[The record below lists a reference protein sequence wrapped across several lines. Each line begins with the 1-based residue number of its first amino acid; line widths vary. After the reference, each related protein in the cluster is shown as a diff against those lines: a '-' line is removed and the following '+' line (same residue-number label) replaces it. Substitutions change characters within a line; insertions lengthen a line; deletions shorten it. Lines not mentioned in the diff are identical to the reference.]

1 MAESLNY
8 THHLNDYEHVPAQ
21 LFETETRMEI
31 HRRLGERYTFEL
43 WPLLQELGAY
53 IGTIQ
58 TMAALA
64 AIVPGADDSDEV
76 KWLEDNLDEALG
88 LVDKVD
94 ALCRE
99 IGMTPVSE
107 SDYENVADCI
117 ALMRRDK
124 AAKEAKKGPAGA

>member
-1 MAESLNY
+1 MA
-8 THHLNDYEHVPAQ
+8 HLEDHKHVPTR
-21 LFETETRMEI
+21 LFSSDTLTEI
-31 HRRLGERYTFEL
+31 HKKLGIRFSTEFLPIYK
-43 WPLLQELGAY
+43 ELGAY
-53 IGTIQ
+53 VGTIQ
-58 TMAALA
+58 DMAAISAL
-64 AIVPGADDSDEV
+64 IPGVDYSDEV

-107 SDYENVADCI
+107 SDYENVASCI